1 MALVGILFCYK
12 LPPFSSLFTEGE
24 ICDKPLLEDIHRTFP
39 NKVFSGTRDPDDYD
53 NARFTGS
60 GWCPSSSGSYL
71 SLDLQKEYHI
81 TRVAVMGDR
90 DQTKWSESYSMKYS
104 HDKTLVDK
112 SSAIQVYLL

>member
-1 MALVGILFCYK
+1 MAIVGILFRYK

-39 NKVFSGTRDPDDYD
+39 NKVFSGSGGSNDYQ
-53 NARFTGS
+53 NARFTGR
-60 GWCPSSSGSYL
+60 GWCPSRSGSYL

-112 SSAIQVYLL
+112 SSAIEVYLL

>member
-1 MALVGILFCYK
+1 MALVGILFRYK

-39 NKVFSGTRDPDDYD
+39 NKVFSGTDGSNDYQ
-53 NARFTGS
+53 NARFTGR

-71 SLDLQKEYHI
+71 SLDLQKQYHI

-90 DQTKWSESYSMKYS
+90 DQTKWSESFSMKYS
-104 HDKTLVDK
+104 HDKTLVDR